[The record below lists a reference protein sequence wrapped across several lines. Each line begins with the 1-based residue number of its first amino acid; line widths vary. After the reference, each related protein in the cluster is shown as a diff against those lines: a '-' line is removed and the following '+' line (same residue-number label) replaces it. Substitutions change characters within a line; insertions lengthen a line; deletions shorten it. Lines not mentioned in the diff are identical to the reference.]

1 MTALQRPVLLYDSGC
16 RVCRFT
22 ARLVQRLDRGGRLAF
37 LPLEDE
43 AAAALVE
50 ALPEHERMSSWRLAR
65 PDGTLAG
72 RGAGAP
78 ALLRALGHERS
89 ARALEAMP
97 DTMLEHGYDL
107 VARNR
112 GRIGGLVPDG
122 PAPRRYP

>member
-1 MTALQRPVLLYDSGC
+1 VTPLRRPVLLYDSGC

-22 ARLVQRLDRGGRLAF
+22 ARLVLRVDRRERLAF

-43 AAAALVE
+43 DAAALLE
-50 ALPEHERMSSWRLAR
+50 AVPEQERMSSWRLAR

-89 ARALEAMP
+89 ARALDAVPE
-97 DTMLEHGYDL
+97 TVLEHGYEL
-107 VARNR
+107 VASNR
-112 GRIGGLVPDG
+112 RRIGGLVPDG
-122 PAPRRYP
+122 AAPRRFP